1 MKYGNYVPSHTD
13 SLARANFVL
22 SGIGNNN
29 GQQQTQAPSDRTR
42 QHQHGNSHHRNNR
55 HHSKKKDHQFHPIYE
70 EVSATSDENKAGG
83 RSLDSDIEDSEVEG
97 RTVASEDE
105 FAEDELSVAG
115 EYPLNP
121 EEQSQQCS
129 ATSSLQG
136 SVGGGLYPEGVSG
149 SNERFCSDNSLTDS
163 RAMKSNFRGLDISS
177 AQNKLT
183 HSLERNK
190 DGHPSNSF
198 QAKQNYYLNKSMLGP
213 DFTYPE
219 GMAEGS
225 SCVSPSGDIG
235 QPDTCQYPS
244 SRAVGSSLNF
254 LPALLQQQQQQQ
266 QQRSIPLSSRSAS
279 NSPPPPPYQVSTN
292 PRAGGQGTSSGVI
305 PALYNPQIVSPSS
318 QQIARIPE
326 SLLRE
331 LSFKLPPNSG
341 VATMPAVAPMSSRSL
356 PVPPSCRS
364 GGSGVL
370 FTVENPYP
378 PQAPLPS
385 ISRTRSGSATEFT
398 STGGRGGS
406 LTYHPYPHHALSG
419 GRPPTPPPPENIY
432 ASIDDVGPFT
442 IDGSRHRG
450 PFGRKGSADLRNTFG
465 RSTGGKSSKSSTGD
479 KFQSNNVPNR
489 HSNEEGGSYGDI
501 RPIYDSRTACS

>member
-1 MKYGNYVPSHTD
+1 MPSHTE

-22 SGIGNNN
+22 SAISNNT
-29 GQQQTQAPSDRTR
+29 GQQQTQPPAERTR
-42 QHQHGNSHHRNNR
+42 QHQHSGSHQKSNQ
-55 HHSKKKDHQFHPIYE
+55 HHSKKKKDHHFHPIYE

-83 RSLDSDIEDSEVEG
+83 RSLDSDIEDSEVES

-115 EYPLNP
+115 EYPLNND
-121 EEQSQQCS
+121 EQDQQCS
-129 ATSSLQG
+129 ATSTLQG
-136 SVGGGLYPEGVSG
+136 STAGDLYPDGVTIL
-149 SNERFCSDNSLTDS
+149 NERYCGDGNKSDN
-163 RAMKSNFRGLDISS
+163 RAVKSNLRGLDISS

-190 DGHPSNSF
+190 DGHHSNSF

-219 GMAEGS
+219 GLTDGI

-235 QPDTCQYPS
+235 QADICQYPN
-244 SRAVGSSLNF
+244 SRIIGSSLNF
-254 LPALLQQQQQQQ
+254 IPALLQQQQQQQ
-266 QQRSIPLSSRSAS
+266 QQRSMSLSSRSAS
-279 NSPPPPPYQVSTN
+279 NSPPPPPYVMSTN
-292 PRAGGQGTSSGVI
+292 PRQGHVTSTSSGVI
-305 PALYNPQIVSPSS
+305 PALYNPQMVSPNS
-318 QQIARIPE
+318 QEIGRIPE
-326 SLLRE
+326 ELLRE
-331 LSFKLPPNSG
+331 LSFRLPPNSG
-341 VATMPAVAPMSSRSL
+341 VSTLPAVVPMSSRSL

-378 PQAPLPS
+378 SQVLLPS

-398 STGGRGGS
+398 STGGRGGNM
-406 LTYHPYPHHALSG
+406 TYHPYPHHALSG

-465 RSTGGKSSKSSTGD
+465 RSTSGRSSKSSTGD
-479 KFQSNNVPNR
+479 KFQTNNVPNR
-489 HSNEEGGSYGDI
+489 HSNDEGGSYGDI